1 MRRLSKDSEEELN
14 KTPKVLIA
22 VVVTIFLISLLLSIW
37 LLKPSDNQLVE
48 IVSDGEVLYS
58 IDLSKEKDTEF
69 TIEYN
74 GSSNTI
80 QIQNGEIWVQEAQ
93 CPDQTCVNMGK
104 LHSESMPIICLPN
117 RLIIRFAE

>member
-1 MRRLSKDSEEELN
+1 MQRLSKDSGEERN
-14 KTPKVLIA
+14 KMPKVLIA
-22 VVVTIFLISLLLSIW
+22 VVIIIFLISLVLSIW

-48 IVSDGEVLYS
+48 IVSDGEVLYT
-58 IDLSKEKDTEF
+58 IDLSKEKDAEF

-80 QIQNGEIWVQEAQ
+80 QIQNGEIWVQEAR

>member
-1 MRRLSKDSEEELN
+1 MQRLSKDSGEERN
-14 KTPKVLIA
+14 KMPKVLIA
-22 VVVTIFLISLLLSIW
+22 VVIIIFLISLVLSIW

-69 TIEYN
+69 TVEYN

-80 QIQNGEIWVQEAQ
+80 QIENGEIWVREAQ
-93 CPDQTCVNMGK
+93 CPDQTCVQMGK

>member
-1 MRRLSKDSEEELN
+1 MQQLSADKQN
-14 KTPKVLIA
+14 NIPRFLI
-22 VVVTIFLISLLLSIW
+22 VVTAVIFVVAIVLSIW
-37 LLKPSDNQLVE
+37 ILRPADVQLVE
-48 IVSDGEVLYS
+48 VVSDGEVLYT
-58 IDLSKEKDTEF
+58 IDLAQAEDREF

-80 QIQNGEIWVQEAQ
+80 QVKDGEIWVREAL

>member
-1 MRRLSKDSEEELN
+1 MQRLSKDSGEELN
-14 KTPKVLIA
+14 KVPKVLITVA
-22 VVVTIFLISLLLSIW
+22 VTIFLISMVLSIW

-48 IVSDGEVLYS
+48 IVSDGEVLYI
-58 IDLSKEKDTEF
+58 IDLSKEKDMEF

-80 QIQNGEIWVQEAQ
+80 QIENGEIWVREAK

-104 LHSESMPIICLPN
+104 LYSESMPIICLPN